1 MSAQSISST
10 ILLQHGDNRTDDTCN
25 DIEAIEEIKSVSVRK
40 IETYFLFKYI
50 ENIDI
55 EETLKEI
62 EADSFGSINARW
74 VKKKK
79 NLTMNGQTI
88 FYQCKGCDAKLQ
100 LKINNNS
107 QSGSIM
113 ITDSEHEHIHDEEQ
127 IIKKY
132 GIQDIVKDKIIEY
145 EKMHLKVK

>member
-40 IETYFLFKYI
+40 IQTYSLFKYI

-62 EADSFGSINARW
+62 ETDSFGSINARW
-74 VKKKK
+74 VKKKEESY
-79 NLTMNGQTI
+79 NEWSNI
-88 FYQCKGCDAKLQ
+88 FLSMQG
-100 LKINNNS
+100 LKI
-107 QSGSIM
+107 
-113 ITDSEHEHIHDEEQ
+113 
-127 IIKKY
+127 
-132 GIQDIVKDKIIEY
+132 
-145 EKMHLKVK
+145 L